1 VTAFGET
8 APKSARGDQRSELI
22 DFARCETLPLGARW
36 DEVLI
41 EMRRFA
47 VEQAV
52 IMKAPSDTLADVFE
66 KADRLVEYISGTG

>member
-1 VTAFGET
+1 MADEPDVDEI
-8 APKSARGDQRSELI
+8 E
-22 DFARCETLPLGARW
+22 EEW

-52 IMKAPSDTLADVFE
+52 LMRTPNDSLDDIFAR
-66 KADRLVEYISGTG
+66 ADRIVEYIANGVG